1 MGKSLKVI
9 QKIMRL
15 LGHGPTVD
23 DVAHLDQ
30 RVPSRRPVIAA
41 VDDLGVSQ
49 DLLQGRRFAMDVTDR
64 DCFRCLGGH
73 YGSSARKLQC
83 EENGCEGR
91 VARPFGNYARKKPLP
106 IVAGGWISCLSSAII
121 GSG

>member
-1 MGKSLKVI
+1 M
-9 QKIMRL
+9 
-15 LGHGPTVD
+15 GPTVD

-49 DLLQGRRFAMDVTDR
+49 DLLQGRRFPPWTLPTAIVFDVLAAITV
-64 DCFRCLGGH
+64 
-73 YGSSARKLQC
+73 SARKLQC